1 MSVEALVQSMSEDVY
16 NKLREAVETGKW
28 FDGTL
33 LSDEQREHSMQA
45 VMMYQ
50 AKMLDMDEH
59 MTVSSE
65 GEIIHKS
72 RQQLKNELQQYTIV
86 RFKQNDF

>member
-72 RQQLKNELQQYTIV
+72 RQQLKNELQQDTIV

>member
-1 MSVEALVQSMSEDVY
+1 MSVEALVQSMTEDVY
-16 NKLREAVETGKW
+16 NKLRLAVETGKW
-28 FDGTL
+28 FDGTP

-72 RQQLKNELQQYTIV
+72 RQQLKNELQQDTIV

>member
-1 MSVEALVQSMSEDVY
+1 MSEDVY

-72 RQQLKNELQQYTIV
+72 RQQLKNELQQDTIV

>member
-1 MSVEALVQSMSEDVY
+1 MGVEALVQSMTEDVY
-16 NKLREAVETGKW
+16 NRLREAVETGKW
-28 FDGTL
+28 FDGAP
-33 LSDEQREHSMQA
+33 LSDEQLEHSMQA

-72 RQQLKNELQQYTIV
+72 RQQLKNELQQDTIV